1 MPSRKKQNFYKKKET
16 EKIELVAGPVV
27 SSFLLFGLGLFFR
40 LSTQHF
46 MLAEGQVT
54 SSTTPSQ
61 SKAAK
66 EWMHFP
72 GQLSTSAGLVTDP
85 NKPGGGIQYVILY
98 HSTEEGRLTLPK
110 LVWIIQSPV

>member
-1 MPSRKKQNFYKKKET
+1 MKRKVKSVHKKET
-16 EKIELVAGPVV
+16 EKIELVVRPVV

-54 SSTTPSQ
+54 SSTTPSH
-61 SKAAK
+61 SNAAK

-72 GQLSTSAGLVTDP
+72 GQLSTSAVLVTDP
-85 NKPGGGIQYVILY
+85 NKPEGGIQYVILY

>member
-1 MPSRKKQNFYKKKET
+1 M
-16 EKIELVAGPVV
+16 V

-54 SSTTPSQ
+54 SSTTPSH
-61 SKAAK
+61 SNAAK

-72 GQLSTSAGLVTDP
+72 GQLSTSAVLVTDP
-85 NKPGGGIQYVILY
+85 NKPEGGIQYVILY

>member
-1 MPSRKKQNFYKKKET
+1 
-16 EKIELVAGPVV
+16 
-27 SSFLLFGLGLFFR
+27 
-40 LSTQHF
+40 

-72 GQLSTSAGLVTDP
+72 GQLSTSAVLVTDP
-85 NKPGGGIQYVILY
+85 NKPEGGIQYVILY
-98 HSTEEGRLTLPK
+98 HSTEEGRLKGK
-110 LVWIIQSPV
+110 LFIVENLSKRCFFVKKLFIFSGPF